1 MFVGENRG
9 EKLFIY
15 MYDAN
20 GSPIGYQYRESTYA
34 ADVWDTFWFDKNLFG
49 DIVAVYDEDGT
60 SLVYYVY
67 DAWGS
72 K

>member
-1 MFVGENRG
+1 
-9 EKLFIY
+9 

-20 GSPIGYQYRESTYA
+20 GSPIGYQYRENSYA
-34 ADVWDTFWFDKNLFG
+34 ADVWDTFWFEKNLQG

-60 SLVYYVY
+60 KLVNYTY